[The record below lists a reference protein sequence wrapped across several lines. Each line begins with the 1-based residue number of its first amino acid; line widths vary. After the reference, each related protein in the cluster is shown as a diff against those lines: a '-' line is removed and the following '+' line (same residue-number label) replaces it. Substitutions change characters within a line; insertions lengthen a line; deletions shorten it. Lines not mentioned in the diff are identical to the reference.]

1 MQCSFIHR
9 FWVFAFPVSHN
20 MLRFSPDCA
29 GFCVSCL
36 PPFNF
41 CVVTHLSGIRNLEVW
56 LPPSVSSV
64 CACVCARAQRLRLT
78 LPPPSTQLHTSRLNT
93 VWFREQQGGRKLRV
107 KTFKRTALSANKME
121 RRVSYEFKGLLQSA
135 PLISPHSCWTWYF
148 VCC

>member
-1 MQCSFIHR
+1 MYEMRRSFIHR

-20 MLRFSPDCA
+20 TLRFSPDCA

-56 LPPSVSSV
+56 LPPSVSA
-64 CACVCARAQRLRLT
+64 CACACAMSPSHS
-78 LPPPSTQLHTSRLNT
+78 PPTPSTQLHTSHLNT
-93 VWFREQQGGRKLRV
+93 VWFREQQGGRKLCV
-107 KTFKRTALSANKME
+107 KTFKRTALSANRTE